1 MWCDD
6 KTVWIGVLIQYQC
19 ENVCIYKGYSIMGV
33 WVQYLY
39 ESVCVRKGCSLM
51 STESSAFHSTDGDR
65 QDDEAFIE
73 HSEGN

>member
-1 MWCDD
+1 
-6 KTVWIGVLIQYQC
+6 
-19 ENVCIYKGYSIMGV
+19 MGV